1 MLPLA
6 VVGAVGVGLFF
17 GEAILYG
24 GTAGTGYALGRKY
37 GRKFC
42 EMMDGFEERAVEIVT
57 ANINQKEE

>member
-1 MLPLA
+1 MLPFA

-24 GTAGTGYALGRKY
+24 GTAGTGYAFGRKY

-42 EMMDGFEERAVEIVT
+42 EMMEGFEDKAKEIIT
-57 ANINQKEE
+57 NNLQKKTE